1 MTDLPVPVPAPAPPR
16 PGGLQLRGVDGSI
29 RPGWAV
35 LLFVALAGVAFLAEM
50 ALSMLLLGRVL
61 GALRLG
67 DPVGWA
73 LISARAAWAASVTW
87 VCCRVVDWRFGDAYL
102 RDARWPVRL
111 GQGVALGTGAFCLV
125 VLVPLALGHERFSAS
140 TEGAGTLAAGF
151 LWTALTCGGIAISEE
166 MLVRGFALRQL
177 ERGIGRIGA
186 AAATSVAF
194 GLLHV
199 LNPNASWL
207 AIANITL
214 VGLWLAVTVQ
224 RTGSLWLAT
233 GVHFAW
239 NLTQAFVW
247 GEPVSGFPVRAS
259 LLVRGAP
266 GDELWTGGDFGPE
279 ASIAATAVMGL
290 LAAAT
295 LAWDRRVPRTAR
307 PGPDPLV

>member
-16 PGGLQLRGVDGSI
+16 PGGLQLRGADGSI
-29 RPGWAV
+29 RSGWAV

-50 ALSMLLLGRVL
+50 GLSMLLLGRVL

-67 DPVGWA
+67 DPAGWA
-73 LISARAAWAASVTW
+73 LISARATWAASVTW
-87 VCCRVVDWRFGDAYL
+87 VSCRVVDWRFGDAYL

-111 GQGVALGTGAFCLV
+111 GQGAALGTGVFCLV

-140 TEGAGTLAAGF
+140 TAGAGTLAAGF
-151 LWTALTCGGIAISEE
+151 LWTALTCGAIAISEE

-199 LNPNASWL
+199 LNPNVSWL
-207 AIANITL
+207 AIGNITL
-214 VGLWLAVTVQ
+214 VGVWLAITVQ

-259 LLVRGAP
+259 LLVRGTP
-266 GDELWTGGDFGPE
+266 GDELWTGGGFGLE
-279 ASIAATAVMGL
+279 ASIATTVVMGTL
-290 LAAAT
+290 L
-295 LAWDRRVPRTAR
+295 LLSVLWPVRRPPAVA
-307 PGPDPLV
+307 PGLDV